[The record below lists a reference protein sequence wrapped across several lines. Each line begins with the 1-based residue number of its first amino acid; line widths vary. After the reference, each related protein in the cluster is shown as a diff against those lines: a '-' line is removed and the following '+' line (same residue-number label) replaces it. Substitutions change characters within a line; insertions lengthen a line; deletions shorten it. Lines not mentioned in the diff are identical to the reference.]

1 MWSYFKFEIKQFFT
15 NKKNLAIYFLLAF
28 ATLFYAFKIA
38 PTYNPIESVD
48 YDEIEARYLTRQE
61 FLDHMEGSDLNG
73 VHPSVIYAIGIF
85 KEINPID
92 KKRLD
97 ALDEGDL
104 KQYADLT
111 RDWYYFTN
119 SFTYRNEAFFSY
131 NSKYFI
137 ENNKYAE
144 DDAFYAYLEQ
154 AVRYDAYSKADYELS
169 LDIFE
174 QRTALQTFER
184 LLKGLLPI
192 ILIVCV
198 LLLSIDI
205 VKKDQRHPSILKGF
219 PISDWKKLLVKM
231 FVALLGSV
239 ALFAPLLIGFFII
252 GLHSGFGNFNL
263 PSPMYAAQLDWHI
276 EGQFEMMTLG
286 TFIVQSLTLLFTW
299 FIVIISVV
307 LLCSILFRSEMVN
320 FAVGLLLIF
329 GENFY
334 ASRYV
339 GYFWDVQNYPTSYI
353 QVGQI
358 ISKRRS
364 FYYMNNNLDF
374 TLGLQLLF
382 GLAGVVILL
391 MIVIAL
397 NKRYKLMK

>member
-1 MWSYFKFEIKQFFT
+1 MWSYFKFEFKQFFT

-28 ATLFYAFKIA
+28 TTFFYVFKIA

-61 FLDHMEGSDLNG
+61 FLDHMEGQDLNAL
-73 VHPSVIYAIGIF
+73 HPSVVYAIEIF
-85 KEINPID
+85 KQVNPID

-97 ALDEGDL
+97 ALDEGNL
-104 KQYADLT
+104 KKYADLT

-119 SFTYRNEAFFSY
+119 SFTYRNEAISY

-137 ENNKYAE
+137 KNNKYAE

-154 AVRYDAYSKADYELS
+154 AVRYDTYSKAEYELS
-169 LDIFE
+169 LKIFE

-184 LLKGLLPI
+184 LLKGVLPI

-239 ALFAPLLIGFFII
+239 VLFVPLIVGIFII
-252 GLHSGFGNFNL
+252 GLQSGFGNFNL
-263 PSPMYAAQLDWHI
+263 PSPVYAAYLDWRVD
-276 EGQFEMMTLG
+276 GKFEMMTLG
-286 TFIVQSLTLLFTW
+286 TFLGQSLILLFTW

-307 LLCSILFRSEMVN
+307 LFSSIIFRSEMVN
-320 FAVGLLLIF
+320 FAVCLFLIF

-334 ASRYV
+334 SSRYV

-358 ISKRRS
+358 ISKRRN
-364 FYYMNNNLDF
+364 FYYFNDQLDF
-374 TLGLQLLF
+374 TLGLQLLL
-382 GLAGVVILL
+382 GLAGVVIFL
-391 MIVIAL
+391 MILIAL
-397 NKRYKLMK
+397 NRRFKLIK

>member
-1 MWSYFKFEIKQFFT
+1 MWSYFKFEFKQFFT
-15 NKKNLAIYFLLAF
+15 NKKNVAIYFLLAF
-28 ATLFYAFKIA
+28 ATLFYVFKIA

-61 FLDHMEGSDLNG
+61 FLDHMEGQDLHN
-73 VHPSVIYAIGIF
+73 VHPSVIYAIEIF

-92 KKRLD
+92 KGRLD
-97 ALDEGDL
+97 ALDEGNF
-104 KQYADLT
+104 KKYADLT
-111 RDWYYFTN
+111 SDWYFFTN
-119 SFTYRNEAFFSY
+119 SITYRNEAFSY

-137 ENNKYAE
+137 KNNKYAE

-154 AVRYDAYSKADYELS
+154 AVRYDSYSKADYELS
-169 LDIFE
+169 LEIFE

-184 LLKGLLPI
+184 LLKSVLPI

-239 ALFAPLLIGFFII
+239 VLFVPLIVGIFII
-252 GLHSGFGNFNL
+252 GLQSGFGNFNL
-263 PSPMYAAQLDWHI
+263 PSPVYAAHLDWRVD
-276 EGQFEMMTLG
+276 GKFEMMTLG
-286 TFIVQSLTLLFTW
+286 TFLGQSFILLFTW
-299 FIVIISVV
+299 FIVMINVV
-307 LLCSILFRSEMVN
+307 LLCSIIFRSEMVN
-320 FAVGLLLIF
+320 FAVGLFLIF

-334 ASRYV
+334 SSRYV

-358 ISKRRS
+358 ISKRRN
-364 FYYMNNNLDF
+364 FYYMNNQLDF
-374 TLGLQLLF
+374 TLGLQLLL
-382 GLAGVVILL
+382 GLAGVVIFL
-391 MIVIAL
+391 MILIAL
-397 NKRYKLMK
+397 NRRFKLIK

>member
-1 MWSYFKFEIKQFFT
+1 MWSYFKFEFKQFFT
-15 NKKNLAIYFLLAF
+15 NKKNVAIYFLLAF
-28 ATLFYAFKIA
+28 ATFFYVFKIA
-38 PTYNPIESVD
+38 PTYNPIERVD

-61 FLDHMEGSDLNG
+61 FLDHMEGQDLNN
-73 VHPSVIYAIGIF
+73 VHPSVIYAIEIF

-92 KKRLD
+92 KGRLD
-97 ALDEGDL
+97 ALDEGNF
-104 KQYADLT
+104 KKYADLT
-111 RDWYYFTN
+111 SDWYYFTN
-119 SFTYRNEAFFSY
+119 SITYRNEVFSY

-137 ENNKYAE
+137 KNNKYAE

-169 LDIFE
+169 LEIFE

-184 LLKGLLPI
+184 LLKGVLPI

-231 FVALLGSV
+231 FVALLGSMV
-239 ALFAPLLIGFFII
+239 LFVPLIVGVFII
-252 GLHSGFGNFNL
+252 GLQSGFGNFNL
-263 PSPMYAAQLDWHI
+263 PSPVYAAHLDWRVD
-276 EGQFEMMTLG
+276 GKFEMMTLG
-286 TFIVQSLTLLFTW
+286 TFLGQSFILLFTW
-299 FIVIISVV
+299 FIVMINVV
-307 LLCSILFRSEMVN
+307 LLCSIIFRNEMVN

-334 ASRYV
+334 SSRYV

-358 ISKRRS
+358 ISKRRN
-364 FYYMNNNLDF
+364 FYYMNDQLDF
-374 TLGLQLLF
+374 TLGLQLLL
-382 GLAGVVILL
+382 GLAGVIIFL
-391 MIVIAL
+391 MILIAL
-397 NKRYKLMK
+397 NRRYKLIK

>member
-1 MWSYFKFEIKQFFT
+1 MWSYFKFEFKQFFT

-28 ATLFYAFKIA
+28 TTFFYVFKIA

-61 FLDHMEGSDLNG
+61 FLNHMEGQDLNAL
-73 VHPSVIYAIGIF
+73 HLSVIYAIEIF
-85 KEINPID
+85 KQVNPLD

-97 ALDEGDL
+97 ALDEGNL
-104 KQYADLT
+104 KKYADLT

-119 SFTYRNEAFFSY
+119 SFTYRNEAISY

-137 ENNKYAE
+137 KNNKYAE

-154 AVRYDAYSKADYELS
+154 AVRYDTYSKAEYELS
-169 LDIFE
+169 LEIFE

-184 LLKGLLPI
+184 LLKGVLPI

-239 ALFAPLLIGFFII
+239 VLFVPLLVGIFII
-252 GLHSGFGNFNL
+252 GLQSGFGNFNL
-263 PSPMYAAQLDWHI
+263 PSPMYAAYLDWRVD
-276 EGQFEMMTLG
+276 GKFEMMTLG
-286 TFIVQSLTLLFTW
+286 TFLGQSLILLFTW
-299 FIVIISVV
+299 FIVIICVV
-307 LLCSILFRSEMVN
+307 LFCSIIFRSEMVN
-320 FAVGLLLIF
+320 FAVCLFLIF

-334 ASRYV
+334 SSRYV

-358 ISKRRS
+358 ISKRRN
-364 FYYMNNNLDF
+364 FYYFNDQLDF
-374 TLGLQLLF
+374 TLGLQLLL
-382 GLAGVVILL
+382 GLAGVVTFL
-391 MIVIAL
+391 MILIAL
-397 NKRYKLMK
+397 NRRFKLIK

>member
-1 MWSYFKFEIKQFFT
+1 MFSYFKFEFKQFFT
-15 NKKNLAIYFLLAF
+15 NKKNIAIYFLLAF
-28 ATLFYAFKIA
+28 ATFFYVFKIA
-38 PTYNPIESVD
+38 PTYNPIENVD

-61 FLDHMEGSDLNG
+61 FLDHMEGQDLIG
-73 VHPSVIYAIGIF
+73 LHPSVFYAIEIF
-85 KEINPID
+85 KQINPID
-92 KKRLD
+92 KGRLD
-97 ALDEGDL
+97 ALDEGNF
-104 KQYADLT
+104 KKYADLT
-111 RDWYYFTN
+111 SEWYFLTN
-119 SFTYRNEAFFSY
+119 SITYRNEAFSY
-131 NSKYFI
+131 NSRYFTK
-137 ENNKYAE
+137 NNKHAE
-144 DDAFYAYLEQ
+144 DDAFYAYLDH

-169 LDIFE
+169 LEVFE

-184 LLKGLLPI
+184 LLNGVLPI

-239 ALFAPLLIGFFII
+239 VLFVPLIVGFFII
-252 GLHSGFGNFNL
+252 GLQSGFGNFNL
-263 PSPMYAAQLDWHI
+263 PSPMYAAHLDWRKD
-276 EGQFEMMTLG
+276 GKFEMMTLG
-286 TFIVQSLTLLFTW
+286 TFLVQSLTLLFTW
-299 FIVIISVV
+299 FIVIINVV
-307 LLCSILFRSEMVN
+307 LLCSIIFRNEMVN

-339 GYFWDVQNYPTSYI
+339 GYFWDIQNYPTSYI

-358 ISKRRS
+358 ISKRRN
-364 FYYMNNNLDF
+364 FYYMNNDLDF

-382 GLAGVVILL
+382 GLAGVVIFL
-391 MIVIAL
+391 MILIAL
-397 NKRYKLMK
+397 NRRYKLIK

>member
-1 MWSYFKFEIKQFFT
+1 MWSYFKFEFKQFFT
-15 NKKNLAIYFLLAF
+15 NKKNVAIYFLLAF
-28 ATLFYAFKIA
+28 ATLFYVFKVA

-61 FLDHMEGSDLNG
+61 FLDHMEGQDLHN
-73 VHPSVIYAIGIF
+73 VHPSVIYAIEIF

-92 KKRLD
+92 KGRLD
-97 ALDEGDL
+97 ALDEGNL
-104 KQYADLT
+104 KKYADLT
-111 RDWYYFTN
+111 SDWYYFTN
-119 SFTYRNEAFFSY
+119 SITYRNEAFSY

-137 ENNKYAE
+137 KNNKYAE

-154 AVRYDAYSKADYELS
+154 AVRYDSYSKADYELS
-169 LDIFE
+169 LEIFE

-184 LLKGLLPI
+184 LLKGVLPI

-231 FVALLGSV
+231 FVALLGSMV
-239 ALFAPLLIGFFII
+239 LFVPLIVGIFII
-252 GLHSGFGNFNL
+252 GLQSGFGNFNL
-263 PSPMYAAQLDWHI
+263 PSPVYAAHLDWRVD
-276 EGQFEMMTLG
+276 GKFEMMTLG
-286 TFIVQSLTLLFTW
+286 TFLGQSFILLFTW
-299 FIVIISVV
+299 FIVMINVV
-307 LLCSILFRSEMVN
+307 LLCSIIFRSEMVN
-320 FAVGLLLIF
+320 FAIGLFLIF

-334 ASRYV
+334 SSRYV

-358 ISKRRS
+358 ISKRRN
-364 FYYMNNNLDF
+364 FYYMNNQLDF
-374 TLGLQLLF
+374 TLGLQLLL
-382 GLAGVVILL
+382 GLAGVVIFL
-391 MIVIAL
+391 MILIAL
-397 NKRYKLMK
+397 NRRFKLIK

>member
-1 MWSYFKFEIKQFFT
+1 MWSYFKFEFKQFFT
-15 NKKNLAIYFLLAF
+15 NKKNVAIYFLLAF
-28 ATLFYAFKIA
+28 ATFFYVFKIA

-61 FLDHMEGSDLNG
+61 FLDHMEGQDLHN
-73 VHPSVIYAIGIF
+73 VHPSVIYAIEIF

-92 KKRLD
+92 KGRLD
-97 ALDEGDL
+97 ALDEGNL
-104 KQYADLT
+104 KKYADLT
-111 RDWYYFTN
+111 SDWYFFTN
-119 SFTYRNEAFFSY
+119 SITYRNEAFSY

-137 ENNKYAE
+137 KNNKYAE

-154 AVRYDAYSKADYELS
+154 AVRYDTYSKADYELS
-169 LDIFE
+169 LEIFE

-184 LLKGLLPI
+184 LLKGVLPI

-239 ALFAPLLIGFFII
+239 VLFVPLIVGIFII
-252 GLHSGFGNFNL
+252 GLQSGFGNFNL
-263 PSPMYAAQLDWHI
+263 PSPVYAAHLDWRVD
-276 EGQFEMMTLG
+276 GKFEMMTLG
-286 TFIVQSLTLLFTW
+286 TFLGQSFILLFTW
-299 FIVIISVV
+299 FIVMINVV
-307 LLCSILFRSEMVN
+307 LLCSIIFRSEMVN

-334 ASRYV
+334 SSRYV

-358 ISKRRS
+358 ISKRRN
-364 FYYMNNNLDF
+364 FYYMNDQLDF
-374 TLGLQLLF
+374 SLGLQLLL
-382 GLAGVVILL
+382 GLAGVVIFL
-391 MIVIAL
+391 MILIAL
-397 NKRYKLMK
+397 NRRYKLIK

>member
-1 MWSYFKFEIKQFFT
+1 MWSYFKFEFKQFFT

-28 ATLFYAFKIA
+28 ATFFYVFKIA

-61 FLDHMEGSDLNG
+61 FLDHMEGQDLNN
-73 VHPSVIYAIGIF
+73 VHPSVIYAIEIF

-92 KKRLD
+92 KGRLD
-97 ALDEGDL
+97 ALDEGNF
-104 KQYADLT
+104 KKYADLT
-111 RDWYYFTN
+111 SDWYYFTN
-119 SFTYRNEAFFSY
+119 SITYRNEVFSY

-137 ENNKYAE
+137 KNNKYAE

-169 LDIFE
+169 LEIFE
-174 QRTALQTFER
+174 QRTALQTLER
-184 LLKGLLPI
+184 LLKGVLPI

-231 FVALLGSV
+231 FVALLGSMV
-239 ALFAPLLIGFFII
+239 LFVPLIVGVFII
-252 GLHSGFGNFNL
+252 GLQSGFGNFNL
-263 PSPMYAAQLDWHI
+263 PSPVYAAHLDWRVD
-276 EGQFEMMTLG
+276 GKFEMMTLG
-286 TFIVQSLTLLFTW
+286 TFFGQSFILLFTW
-299 FIVIISVV
+299 FIVMINVV
-307 LLCSILFRSEMVN
+307 LLCSIIFRSEMVN

-334 ASRYV
+334 SSRYV

-358 ISKRRS
+358 VSKRRN
-364 FYYMNNNLDF
+364 FYYMNNDLDF
-374 TLGLQLLF
+374 TLGLQLLL
-382 GLAGVVILL
+382 GLAGVVIFL
-391 MIVIAL
+391 MILIAL
-397 NKRYKLMK
+397 NRRYKLIK

>member
-1 MWSYFKFEIKQFFT
+1 MWSYFKFEFKQFFT

-28 ATLFYAFKIA
+28 TTFFYVFKIA

-61 FLDHMEGSDLNG
+61 FLDHMEGQDLSEL
-73 VHPSVIYAIGIF
+73 HPSVIYAIEIF
-85 KEINPID
+85 KQVNPID

-97 ALDEGDL
+97 ALDEGNL
-104 KQYADLT
+104 KKYADLT

-119 SFTYRNEAFFSY
+119 SFTYRNEAISY

-137 ENNKYAE
+137 KNNKYAE

-154 AVRYDAYSKADYELS
+154 AVRYDTYSKAEYELS

-184 LLKGLLPI
+184 LLKGVLPI

-239 ALFAPLLIGFFII
+239 VLFVPLIVGIFII
-252 GLHSGFGNFNL
+252 GLQSGFGNFNL
-263 PSPMYAAQLDWHI
+263 PSPMYAAYLDWRVD
-276 EGQFEMMTLG
+276 GKFEMMTLG
-286 TFIVQSLTLLFTW
+286 TFLGQSLILLFTW

-307 LLCSILFRSEMVN
+307 LFSSIIFRSEMVN
-320 FAVGLLLIF
+320 FAVCLFLIF

-334 ASRYV
+334 SSRYV

-358 ISKRRS
+358 ISKRRN
-364 FYYMNNNLDF
+364 FYYFNDQLDF
-374 TLGLQLLF
+374 TLGLQLLL
-382 GLAGVVILL
+382 GLAGVVTFL
-391 MIVIAL
+391 MILIAL
-397 NKRYKLMK
+397 NRRFKLIK

>member
-1 MWSYFKFEIKQFFT
+1 MWSYFKFEFKQFFT
-15 NKKNLAIYFLLAF
+15 NKKNVAIYFLLAF
-28 ATLFYAFKIA
+28 ATFFYVFKIA

-61 FLDHMEGSDLNG
+61 FLDHMEGQDLYN
-73 VHPSVIYAIGIF
+73 VHPSVIYAIETF

-92 KKRLD
+92 KGRLD
-97 ALDEGDL
+97 ALDEGNL
-104 KQYADLT
+104 KKYADLT
-111 RDWYYFTN
+111 SDWYYFTN
-119 SFTYRNEAFFSY
+119 SITYRNEVFSY
-131 NSKYFI
+131 NSKYFTK
-137 ENNKYAE
+137 NNKYAE

-154 AVRYDAYSKADYELS
+154 AVRYDSYSKADYELS
-169 LDIFE
+169 LEIFE

-184 LLKGLLPI
+184 LLKGVLPI

-239 ALFAPLLIGFFII
+239 VLFVPLIVGIFII
-252 GLHSGFGNFNL
+252 GLQSGFGNFNL
-263 PSPMYAAQLDWHI
+263 PSPVYAAHLDWRVD
-276 EGQFEMMTLG
+276 GKFEMMTLG
-286 TFIVQSLTLLFTW
+286 TFLGQSFILLFTW
-299 FIVIISVV
+299 FIVIINVV
-307 LLCSILFRSEMVN
+307 LLCSIIFRSEMVN
-320 FAVGLLLIF
+320 FAVGLFLIF

-358 ISKRRS
+358 ISKRRN

-374 TLGLQLLF
+374 ILGLQLLL
-382 GLAGVVILL
+382 GLAGVVIFL
-391 MIVIAL
+391 MILIAL
-397 NKRYKLMK
+397 NRRYKLIK

>member
-1 MWSYFKFEIKQFFT
+1 MWSYFKFEFKQFFT

-28 ATLFYAFKIA
+28 ATFFYVFKIA
-38 PTYNPIESVD
+38 PTYNPIESVE
-48 YDEIEARYLTRQE
+48 YEEIEARYLTRQE
-61 FLDHMEGSDLNG
+61 FLDHMEGQDLND
-73 VHPSVIYAIGIF
+73 VHPSVVYAIEIF
-85 KEINPID
+85 KEVNPID

-104 KQYADLT
+104 KKYADVT

-119 SFTYRNEAFFSY
+119 SITYRNEAFSY

-137 ENNKYAE
+137 KNNKYAE

-154 AVRYDAYSKADYELS
+154 VVRYDTYSKADYELS
-169 LDIFE
+169 LEIFE

-184 LLKGLLPI
+184 LLKGVLPI

-205 VKKDQRHPSILKGF
+205 VKKDQRHRSILKGF

-231 FVALLGSV
+231 LVALLGSV
-239 ALFAPLLIGFFII
+239 GLFVPLIVGIFII
-252 GLHSGFGNFNL
+252 GLQSGFGNFNL
-263 PSPMYAAQLDWHI
+263 PSPVYAAHLDWRV
-276 EGQFEMMTLG
+276 EGKFEMMILG
-286 TFIVQSLTLLFTW
+286 TFLEQSLILLFTW
-299 FIVIISVV
+299 FIVIINVV
-307 LLCSILFRSEMVN
+307 LLCSIIFRSEMVN
-320 FAVGLLLIF
+320 FVVGLLLIF

-334 ASRYV
+334 SSRYV
-339 GYFWDVQNYPTSYI
+339 GYFWDVQYYPTSYI

-358 ISKRRS
+358 ISKRRN
-364 FYYMNNNLDF
+364 FYYMNEHLDF
-374 TLGLQLLF
+374 TLGLQLLL

-391 MIVIAL
+391 MILISL
-397 NKRYKLMK
+397 NRRYKLIK

>member
-1 MWSYFKFEIKQFFT
+1 MWSYFKFEFKQFFT

-28 ATLFYAFKIA
+28 TTFFYVFKIA

-61 FLDHMEGSDLNG
+61 FLDHMEGQDLSEL
-73 VHPSVIYAIGIF
+73 HPSVIYAIEIF
-85 KEINPID
+85 KQVNPID

-97 ALDEGDL
+97 ALDEGNL
-104 KQYADLT
+104 KKYADLT

-119 SFTYRNEAFFSY
+119 SFTYRNEAISY

-137 ENNKYAE
+137 KNNKYAE

-154 AVRYDAYSKADYELS
+154 AVRYDTYSKAEYELS

-174 QRTALQTFER
+174 QRTGLQTFER
-184 LLKGLLPI
+184 LLKGVLPI

-239 ALFAPLLIGFFII
+239 VLFVPLIVGIFII
-252 GLHSGFGNFNL
+252 GLQSGFGNFNL
-263 PSPMYAAQLDWHI
+263 PSPMYAAYLDWRVD
-276 EGQFEMMTLG
+276 GKFEMMTLG
-286 TFIVQSLTLLFTW
+286 TFLGQSLILLFTW

-307 LLCSILFRSEMVN
+307 LFSSIIFRSEMVN
-320 FAVGLLLIF
+320 FAVCLFLIF

-334 ASRYV
+334 SSRYV

-358 ISKRRS
+358 ISKRRN
-364 FYYMNNNLDF
+364 FYYFNDQLDF
-374 TLGLQLLF
+374 TLGLQLLL
-382 GLAGVVILL
+382 GLAGVVIFL
-391 MIVIAL
+391 MILISL
-397 NKRYKLMK
+397 NRRFKLIK

>member
-1 MWSYFKFEIKQFFT
+1 MWSYFKFEFKQFFT
-15 NKKNLAIYFLLAF
+15 NKKNVAIYFLLAF
-28 ATLFYAFKIA
+28 ATLFYVFKIA

-61 FLDHMEGSDLNG
+61 FLDHMEGQDLHN
-73 VHPSVIYAIGIF
+73 VHPSVIYAIEIF

-92 KKRLD
+92 KGRLD
-97 ALDEGDL
+97 ALDEGNF
-104 KQYADLT
+104 KKYADLT
-111 RDWYYFTN
+111 SDWYFFTN
-119 SFTYRNEAFFSY
+119 SITYRNEAFSY

-137 ENNKYAE
+137 KNNKYAE

-154 AVRYDAYSKADYELS
+154 AVRYDSYSKADYELS
-169 LDIFE
+169 LEIFE

-184 LLKGLLPI
+184 LLKSVLPI

-239 ALFAPLLIGFFII
+239 VLFVPLIVGIFII
-252 GLHSGFGNFNL
+252 GLQSGFGNFNL
-263 PSPMYAAQLDWHI
+263 PSPVYAAHLDWRVD
-276 EGQFEMMTLG
+276 GKFEMMTLG
-286 TFIVQSLTLLFTW
+286 TFLGQSFILLFTW
-299 FIVIISVV
+299 FIVMINVV
-307 LLCSILFRSEMVN
+307 LLCSIIFSSEMVN
-320 FAVGLLLIF
+320 FAVGLFLIF

-334 ASRYV
+334 SSRYV

-358 ISKRRS
+358 ISKRRN
-364 FYYMNNNLDF
+364 FYYMNNQLDF
-374 TLGLQLLF
+374 TLGLQLLL
-382 GLAGVVILL
+382 GLAGVVIFL
-391 MIVIAL
+391 MILIAL
-397 NKRYKLMK
+397 NRRFKLIK

>member
-1 MWSYFKFEIKQFFT
+1 MWSYFKFEFKQFFT
-15 NKKNLAIYFLLAF
+15 NKKNVAIYFLLAF
-28 ATLFYAFKIA
+28 ATLFYVFKIA

-61 FLDHMEGSDLNG
+61 FLDHMEGQDLHN
-73 VHPSVIYAIGIF
+73 VHPSVIYAIEIF

-92 KKRLD
+92 KGRLD
-97 ALDEGDL
+97 ALDEGNF
-104 KQYADLT
+104 KKYANLT
-111 RDWYYFTN
+111 SDWYFFTN
-119 SFTYRNEAFFSY
+119 SITYRNEAFSY

-137 ENNKYAE
+137 KNNKYAE

-154 AVRYDAYSKADYELS
+154 AVRYDSYSKADYELS
-169 LDIFE
+169 LEIFE

-184 LLKGLLPI
+184 LLKSVLPI

-239 ALFAPLLIGFFII
+239 VLFVPLIVGIFII
-252 GLHSGFGNFNL
+252 GLQSGFGNFNL
-263 PSPMYAAQLDWHI
+263 PSPVYAAHLDWRVD
-276 EGQFEMMTLG
+276 GKFEMMTLG
-286 TFIVQSLTLLFTW
+286 TFLGQSFILLFTW
-299 FIVIISVV
+299 FIVMINVV
-307 LLCSILFRSEMVN
+307 LLCSIIFRSEMVN
-320 FAVGLLLIF
+320 FAVGLFLIF

-334 ASRYV
+334 SSRYV

-358 ISKRRS
+358 ISKRRN
-364 FYYMNNNLDF
+364 FYYMNNQLDF
-374 TLGLQLLF
+374 TLGLQLLL
-382 GLAGVVILL
+382 GLAGVVIFL
-391 MIVIAL
+391 MILIAL
-397 NKRYKLMK
+397 NRRFKLIK

>member
-1 MWSYFKFEIKQFFT
+1 MWSYFKFEFKQFFT

-28 ATLFYAFKIA
+28 TTFFYVFKIA

-61 FLDHMEGSDLNG
+61 FLDHMEGQDLSAL
-73 VHPSVIYAIGIF
+73 HPSVVFAIEIF
-85 KEINPID
+85 KQVNPID

-97 ALDEGDL
+97 ALDEGNL
-104 KQYADLT
+104 KKYADLT

-119 SFTYRNEAFFSY
+119 SFTYRNEAISY

-137 ENNKYAE
+137 KNNKYAE

-154 AVRYDAYSKADYELS
+154 AVRYDTYSKAEYELS
-169 LDIFE
+169 LEIFE

-184 LLKGLLPI
+184 LLKGVLPI

-239 ALFAPLLIGFFII
+239 VLFVPLIVGIFII
-252 GLHSGFGNFNL
+252 GLQSGFGNFNL
-263 PSPMYAAQLDWHI
+263 PSPVYAPYLDWRVD
-276 EGQFEMMTLG
+276 GKFEMMTLG
-286 TFIVQSLTLLFTW
+286 TFLGQSLILLFTW

-307 LLCSILFRSEMVN
+307 LFCSIIFRSEMVN
-320 FAVGLLLIF
+320 FAVCLFLIF

-334 ASRYV
+334 SSRYV

-358 ISKRRS
+358 ISKRRN
-364 FYYMNNNLDF
+364 FYYFNDQLDF
-374 TLGLQLLF
+374 TLGLQLLL
-382 GLAGVVILL
+382 GLAGVVTFL
-391 MIVIAL
+391 MILIAL
-397 NKRYKLMK
+397 NRRFKLIK

>member
-1 MWSYFKFEIKQFFT
+1 MWSYFKFEFKQFFT

-28 ATLFYAFKIA
+28 TTFFYVFKIA

-61 FLDHMEGSDLNG
+61 FLDHMEGQDLSAL
-73 VHPSVIYAIGIF
+73 HPSVIYAIEIF
-85 KEINPID
+85 KQVNPID

-97 ALDEGDL
+97 ALDEGNL
-104 KQYADLT
+104 KKYADLT

-119 SFTYRNEAFFSY
+119 SFTYRNEAISY

-137 ENNKYAE
+137 KNNKYAE

-154 AVRYDAYSKADYELS
+154 AVRYDTYSKAEYELS
-169 LDIFE
+169 LEVFE

-184 LLKGLLPI
+184 LLKGVLPI

-239 ALFAPLLIGFFII
+239 VLFVPLIVGIFII
-252 GLHSGFGNFNL
+252 GLQSGFGNFNL
-263 PSPMYAAQLDWHI
+263 PSPVYAAYLDWRVD
-276 EGQFEMMTLG
+276 GKFEMMTLG
-286 TFIVQSLTLLFTW
+286 TFLGQSLILLFTW

-307 LLCSILFRSEMVN
+307 LFSSIIFRSEMVN
-320 FAVGLLLIF
+320 FAVCLFLIF

-334 ASRYV
+334 SSRYV

-358 ISKRRS
+358 ISKRRN
-364 FYYMNNNLDF
+364 FYYFNDQLDF
-374 TLGLQLLF
+374 TLGLQLLL
-382 GLAGVVILL
+382 GLAGVVIFL
-391 MIVIAL
+391 MILIAL
-397 NKRYKLMK
+397 NRRFKLIK

>member
-1 MWSYFKFEIKQFFT
+1 MWSYFKFEFKQFFT
-15 NKKNLAIYFLLAF
+15 NKKNVAIYFLLAF
-28 ATLFYAFKIA
+28 ATFFYVFKIA

-61 FLDHMEGSDLNG
+61 FLDHMEGQDLNN
-73 VHPSVIYAIGIF
+73 VHPSVIYAIEIF

-92 KKRLD
+92 KGRLD
-97 ALDEGDL
+97 ALDEGNL
-104 KQYADLT
+104 KKYADLT
-111 RDWYYFTN
+111 SDWYFFTN
-119 SFTYRNEAFFSY
+119 SITYRNEAFSY

-137 ENNKYAE
+137 KNNKYAE

-154 AVRYDAYSKADYELS
+154 AVRYDTYSKADYELS
-169 LDIFE
+169 LEIFE

-184 LLKGLLPI
+184 LLKGVLPI

-239 ALFAPLLIGFFII
+239 VLFVPLIVGIFII
-252 GLHSGFGNFNL
+252 GLQSGFGNFNL
-263 PSPMYAAQLDWHI
+263 PSPVYAAHLDWRVD
-276 EGQFEMMTLG
+276 GKFEMMTLG
-286 TFIVQSLTLLFTW
+286 TFLGQSFILLFTW
-299 FIVIISVV
+299 FIVMINVV
-307 LLCSILFRSEMVN
+307 LLCSIIFRNEMVN

-334 ASRYV
+334 SSRYV

-358 ISKRRS
+358 ISKRRN
-364 FYYMNNNLDF
+364 FYYMNDQLDF
-374 TLGLQLLF
+374 TLGLQLLL
-382 GLAGVVILL
+382 GLAGVVIFL
-391 MIVIAL
+391 MILIAL
-397 NKRYKLMK
+397 NRRYKLIK

>member
-1 MWSYFKFEIKQFFT
+1 MFSYFKFEFKQFFT
-15 NKKNLAIYFLLAF
+15 NKKNIAIYFLLAF
-28 ATLFYAFKIA
+28 ATFFYVFKIA
-38 PTYNPIESVD
+38 PTYNPIENVD

-61 FLDHMEGSDLNG
+61 FLDHMEGQDLIG
-73 VHPSVIYAIGIF
+73 LHPSVFYAIEIF
-85 KEINPID
+85 KQINPID
-92 KKRLD
+92 KGRLD
-97 ALDEGDL
+97 ALNEGNF
-104 KQYADLT
+104 KKYADLT
-111 RDWYYFTN
+111 SDWYFFTN
-119 SFTYRNEAFFSY
+119 SITYRNEAFSY
-131 NSKYFI
+131 NSKYFTK
-137 ENNKYAE
+137 NNKYAE
-144 DDAFYAYLEQ
+144 DDAFYAYLDH

-169 LDIFE
+169 LEVFE

-184 LLKGLLPI
+184 LLNGVLPI

-239 ALFAPLLIGFFII
+239 VLFVPLIVGFFII
-252 GLHSGFGNFNL
+252 GLQSGFGNFNL
-263 PSPMYAAQLDWHI
+263 PSPMYAAHLDWRKD
-276 EGQFEMMTLG
+276 GKFEMMTLG
-286 TFIVQSLTLLFTW
+286 TFLVQSLTLLFTW
-299 FIVIISVV
+299 FIVIINVV
-307 LLCSILFRSEMVN
+307 LLCSIIFRNEMVN

-339 GYFWDVQNYPTSYI
+339 GYFWDIQNYPTSYI

-358 ISKRRS
+358 ISKRRN
-364 FYYMNNNLDF
+364 FYYMNNDLDF

-382 GLAGVVILL
+382 GLAGVVIFL
-391 MIVIAL
+391 MILIAL
-397 NKRYKLMK
+397 NRRYKLIK

>member
-1 MWSYFKFEIKQFFT
+1 MWSYFKFEFKQFFT

-28 ATLFYAFKIA
+28 TTFFYVFKIA

-61 FLDHMEGSDLNG
+61 FLDHMEGQDLN
-73 VHPSVIYAIGIF
+73 VLHPSVIYAI
-85 KEINPID
+85 EIYKQVNPID

-97 ALDEGDL
+97 ALDEGNL
-104 KQYADLT
+104 KKYADLT
-111 RDWYYFTN
+111 RDWYYITN
-119 SFTYRNEAFFSY
+119 SFTYRNEAISY

-137 ENNKYAE
+137 KNNKYAE

-154 AVRYDAYSKADYELS
+154 AVRYDTYSKAEYELS
-169 LDIFE
+169 LEIFE

-184 LLKGLLPI
+184 LLKGVLPI

-239 ALFAPLLIGFFII
+239 VLFVPLIVGIFII
-252 GLHSGFGNFNL
+252 GLQSGFGNFNL
-263 PSPMYAAQLDWHI
+263 PSPVYAAYLDWRVD
-276 EGQFEMMTLG
+276 GKFEMMTLG
-286 TFIVQSLTLLFTW
+286 TFLGQSLILLFTW
-299 FIVIISVV
+299 FIVIINVV
-307 LLCSILFRSEMVN
+307 LFSSIIFRSEMVN
-320 FAVGLLLIF
+320 FAVCLFLIF

-334 ASRYV
+334 SSRYV

-358 ISKRRS
+358 ISKRRN
-364 FYYMNNNLDF
+364 FYYFNDQLDF
-374 TLGLQLLF
+374 TLGLQLLL
-382 GLAGVVILL
+382 GLAGVAIFL
-391 MIVIAL
+391 MILIAL
-397 NKRYKLMK
+397 NRRFKLIK

>member
-1 MWSYFKFEIKQFFT
+1 MWSYFKFEFKQFFT
-15 NKKNLAIYFLLAF
+15 NKKNVAIYFLLAF
-28 ATLFYAFKIA
+28 ATFFYVFKIA

-61 FLDHMEGSDLNG
+61 FLDHMEGQDLHN
-73 VHPSVIYAIGIF
+73 VHPSVIYAIEIF

-92 KKRLD
+92 KGRLD
-97 ALDEGDL
+97 ALDEGNF
-104 KQYADLT
+104 KKYADLT
-111 RDWYYFTN
+111 SDWYYFTN
-119 SFTYRNEAFFSY
+119 SITYRNEVFSY

-137 ENNKYAE
+137 KNNKYAE

-154 AVRYDAYSKADYELS
+154 AVRYDSYSKADYELS
-169 LDIFE
+169 LEIFE

-184 LLKGLLPI
+184 LLKSVLPI

-239 ALFAPLLIGFFII
+239 VLFVPLIVGIFII
-252 GLHSGFGNFNL
+252 GLQSGFGNFNL
-263 PSPMYAAQLDWHI
+263 PSPVYAAHLDWRVD
-276 EGQFEMMTLG
+276 GKFEMMTLG
-286 TFIVQSLTLLFTW
+286 TFLGKSFILLFTW
-299 FIVIISVV
+299 FIVMINVV
-307 LLCSILFRSEMVN
+307 LLCSIIFRSEMVN
-320 FAVGLLLIF
+320 FAVGLFLIF

-334 ASRYV
+334 SSRYV

-358 ISKRRS
+358 ISKRRN
-364 FYYMNNNLDF
+364 FYYMNNQLDF
-374 TLGLQLLF
+374 TLGLQLLL
-382 GLAGVVILL
+382 GLAGVVIFL
-391 MIVIAL
+391 MILIAL
-397 NKRYKLMK
+397 NRRYKLIK

>member
-1 MWSYFKFEIKQFFT
+1 MWSYFKFEFKQFFT

-28 ATLFYAFKIA
+28 ATFFYVFKIA
-38 PTYNPIESVD
+38 PTYNPIESVE
-48 YDEIEARYLTRQE
+48 YEEIEASYLTRQE
-61 FLDHMEGSDLNG
+61 FLDHMEGQDLND
-73 VHPSVIYAIGIF
+73 VHPSVVYAIEIF
-85 KEINPID
+85 KEVNPID

-104 KQYADLT
+104 KKYADVT

-119 SFTYRNEAFFSY
+119 SITYRNEAFSY

-137 ENNKYAE
+137 KNNKYAE

-154 AVRYDAYSKADYELS
+154 VVRYDTYSKADYELS
-169 LDIFE
+169 LEIFE

-184 LLKGLLPI
+184 LLKGVLPI

-205 VKKDQRHPSILKGF
+205 VKKDQRHRSILKGF

-231 FVALLGSV
+231 LVALLGSV
-239 ALFAPLLIGFFII
+239 GLFVPLIVGIFII
-252 GLHSGFGNFNL
+252 GLQSGFGNFNL
-263 PSPMYAAQLDWHI
+263 PSPVYAAHLDWRV
-276 EGQFEMMTLG
+276 EGKFEMMILG
-286 TFIVQSLTLLFTW
+286 TFLEQSLILLFTW
-299 FIVIISVV
+299 FIVIINVV
-307 LLCSILFRSEMVN
+307 LLCSIIFRSEMVN
-320 FAVGLLLIF
+320 FVVGLLLIF

-334 ASRYV
+334 SSRYV
-339 GYFWDVQNYPTSYI
+339 GYFWDVQYYPTSYI

-358 ISKRRS
+358 ISKRRN
-364 FYYMNNNLDF
+364 FYYMNEHLDF
-374 TLGLQLLF
+374 TLGLQLLL

-391 MIVIAL
+391 MILISL
-397 NKRYKLMK
+397 NRRYKLIK

>member
-1 MWSYFKFEIKQFFT
+1 MWSYFKFEFKQFFT

-28 ATLFYAFKIA
+28 ATFFYVFKIA
-38 PTYNPIESVD
+38 PTYNPIENVD

-61 FLDHMEGSDLNG
+61 FLDHMEGQDLNG
-73 VHPSVIYAIGIF
+73 FHPSVIYAIEIF

-92 KKRLD
+92 KGRLD
-97 ALDEGDL
+97 ALDEGNL
-104 KQYADLT
+104 KKYADLT
-111 RDWYYFTN
+111 SDWYYFTN
-119 SFTYRNEAFFSY
+119 SITYRNEVFSY

-137 ENNKYAE
+137 KNNKYAA

-154 AVRYDAYSKADYELS
+154 AFRYGTYSKADYELS
-169 LDIFE
+169 LEIFE

-184 LLKGLLPI
+184 LLKGVLPI

-205 VKKDQRHPSILKGF
+205 VKKDQRHSSILKGF

-231 FVALLGSV
+231 FIALLGSAV
-239 ALFAPLLIGFFII
+239 LFVPFIVGFFII
-252 GLHSGFGNFNL
+252 GLQSGFGNFNL
-263 PSPMYAAQLDWHI
+263 PSPVYAAHLDWRVD
-276 EGQFEMMTLG
+276 GKFEMMTLG
-286 TFIVQSLTLLFTW
+286 AFLGQCFILLFTW
-299 FIVIISVV
+299 FIVIINVV
-307 LLCSILFRSEMVN
+307 LLCSIIFRSEMVN
-320 FAVGLLLIF
+320 FAAGLLLIF

-334 ASRYV
+334 SSRYV

-358 ISKRRS
+358 ISKWRN
-364 FYYMNNNLDF
+364 FYYSNNELDF

-382 GLAGVVILL
+382 GLAGVVIFL
-391 MIVIAL
+391 MILIAM
-397 NKRYKLMK
+397 NRRYQLIK

>member
-1 MWSYFKFEIKQFFT
+1 MWSYFKFEFKQFFT

-28 ATLFYAFKIA
+28 TTFFYVFKIA

-61 FLDHMEGSDLNG
+61 FLDHMEGQDLSEL
-73 VHPSVIYAIGIF
+73 HPSVIYAIEIF
-85 KEINPID
+85 KQVNPID

-97 ALDEGDL
+97 ALDEGNL
-104 KQYADLT
+104 KKYADLT

-119 SFTYRNEAFFSY
+119 SFTYRNEAISY

-137 ENNKYAE
+137 KNNKYAE

-154 AVRYDAYSKADYELS
+154 AVRYDTYSKAEYELS

-184 LLKGLLPI
+184 LLKGVLPI

-239 ALFAPLLIGFFII
+239 VLFVPLIVGIFII
-252 GLHSGFGNFNL
+252 GLQSGYGNFNL
-263 PSPMYAAQLDWHI
+263 PSPMYAAYLDWRVD
-276 EGQFEMMTLG
+276 GKFEMMTLG
-286 TFIVQSLTLLFTW
+286 TFLGQSLILLFTW

-307 LLCSILFRSEMVN
+307 LFSSIIFRSEMVN
-320 FAVGLLLIF
+320 FAVCLFLIF

-334 ASRYV
+334 SSRYV

-358 ISKRRS
+358 ISKRRN
-364 FYYMNNNLDF
+364 FYYFNDQLDF
-374 TLGLQLLF
+374 TLGLQLLL
-382 GLAGVVILL
+382 GLAGVVTFL
-391 MIVIAL
+391 MILIAL
-397 NKRYKLMK
+397 NRRFKLIK

>member
-1 MWSYFKFEIKQFFT
+1 MWSYFKFEFKQFFT
-15 NKKNLAIYFLLAF
+15 NKKNVAIYFLLAF
-28 ATLFYAFKIA
+28 ATLFYVFKIA

-61 FLDHMEGSDLNG
+61 FLDHMEGQDLHN
-73 VHPSVIYAIGIF
+73 VHPSVIYAIEIF

-92 KKRLD
+92 KGRLD
-97 ALDEGDL
+97 ALDEGNL
-104 KQYADLT
+104 KKYADLT
-111 RDWYYFTN
+111 SDWYFFTN
-119 SFTYRNEAFFSY
+119 SITYRNEAFSY

-137 ENNKYAE
+137 KNNKYAE

-154 AVRYDAYSKADYELS
+154 AVRYDSYSKADYELS
-169 LDIFE
+169 LEIFE

-184 LLKGLLPI
+184 LLKGVLPI

-239 ALFAPLLIGFFII
+239 VLFVPLIVGIFII
-252 GLHSGFGNFNL
+252 GLQSGFGTFNL
-263 PSPMYAAQLDWHI
+263 PSPVYAAHLDWRVD
-276 EGQFEMMTLG
+276 GKFEMMTLG
-286 TFIVQSLTLLFTW
+286 MFLGQSFILLFTW
-299 FIVIISVV
+299 FIVMINIV
-307 LLCSILFRSEMVN
+307 LLCSIIFRSEMVN
-320 FAVGLLLIF
+320 FAVGLFLIF

-334 ASRYV
+334 SSRYV

-358 ISKRRS
+358 ISKRRN
-364 FYYMNNNLDF
+364 FYYMNNQLDF
-374 TLGLQLLF
+374 TLGLQLLL
-382 GLAGVVILL
+382 GLAWVVIFL
-391 MIVIAL
+391 MILIAL
-397 NKRYKLMK
+397 NRRFKLIK

>member
-1 MWSYFKFEIKQFFT
+1 MWSYFKFEFKQFFT
-15 NKKNLAIYFLLAF
+15 NKKNVAIYFLLAF
-28 ATLFYAFKIA
+28 ATLFYVFKIA

-61 FLDHMEGSDLNG
+61 FLDHMEGQDLNN
-73 VHPSVIYAIGIF
+73 VHPSVIYAIEIF

-92 KKRLD
+92 KKRLE
-97 ALDEGDL
+97 ALDEGNL
-104 KQYADLT
+104 KEYADLT
-111 RDWYYFTN
+111 SDWYYFTN
-119 SFTYRNEAFFSY
+119 SITYRNEAFSY

-137 ENNKYAE
+137 KNNKYAE

-154 AVRYDAYSKADYELS
+154 AVRYDSYSKADYELS
-169 LDIFE
+169 LGIFE

-184 LLKGLLPI
+184 LLKGVLPI

-239 ALFAPLLIGFFII
+239 VLFVPLIVGIFII
-252 GLHSGFGNFNL
+252 GLQSGFGNINL
-263 PSPMYAAQLDWHI
+263 PSPVYAAHLDWRVD
-276 EGQFEMMTLG
+276 GKFEMMTLG
-286 TFIVQSLTLLFTW
+286 TFLGQSFILLFTW
-299 FIVIISVV
+299 FIVIINVV
-307 LLCSILFRSEMVN
+307 LLCSIIFRSEMVN

-334 ASRYV
+334 SSRYV

-358 ISKRRS
+358 ISKRRN
-364 FYYMNNNLDF
+364 FYYMNNQLDF
-374 TLGLQLLF
+374 TLGLQLLL
-382 GLAGVVILL
+382 GLAGVVIFL
-391 MIVIAL
+391 MILIAL
-397 NKRYKLMK
+397 NRRYKLIK

>member
-1 MWSYFKFEIKQFFT
+1 MWSYFKFEFKQFFT
-15 NKKNLAIYFLLAF
+15 NKKNVAIYFLLAF
-28 ATLFYAFKIA
+28 ATLFYVFKIA

-61 FLDHMEGSDLNG
+61 FLDHMEGQDLNN
-73 VHPSVIYAIGIF
+73 VHPSVIYAIEIF

-92 KKRLD
+92 KGRLD
-97 ALDEGDL
+97 ALDEGNL
-104 KQYADLT
+104 KKYADLT
-111 RDWYYFTN
+111 SDWYYFTN
-119 SFTYRNEAFFSY
+119 SITYRNEAFSY

-137 ENNKYAE
+137 KNNKYAE

-154 AVRYDAYSKADYELS
+154 AVRYDSYSKADYELS
-169 LDIFE
+169 LGIFE

-184 LLKGLLPI
+184 LLKGVLPI

-239 ALFAPLLIGFFII
+239 VLFVPLIVGIFII
-252 GLHSGFGNFNL
+252 GLQSGFGNINL
-263 PSPMYAAQLDWHI
+263 PSPVYAAHLDWRVD
-276 EGQFEMMTLG
+276 GKFEMMTLG
-286 TFIVQSLTLLFTW
+286 TFLGQSFILLFTW
-299 FIVIISVV
+299 FIVIINVV
-307 LLCSILFRSEMVN
+307 LLCSIIFRSEMVN

-334 ASRYV
+334 SSRYV

-358 ISKRRS
+358 ISKRRN
-364 FYYMNNNLDF
+364 FYYMNNQLDF
-374 TLGLQLLF
+374 TLGLQLLL
-382 GLAGVVILL
+382 GLAGVVIFL
-391 MIVIAL
+391 MILIAL
-397 NKRYKLMK
+397 NRRYKLIK